1 MHFPCLSNGDND
13 CVAIMGGSVIS
24 GVIIPLNC
32 LNGAPTKPSTSEEWE
47 RFVRARDWQ
56 DFVLSCNICLAE
68 LFLLKVLFVFLRL
81 PLLYVSCN

>member
-1 MHFPCLSNGDND
+1 MRFPCLSNGDND

-24 GVIIPLNC
+24 GVIISLNC
-32 LNGAPTKPSTSEEWE
+32 LNGAPTKPSTNEEWE